1 MVDKMMKRRSVTLLT
16 LVLLPL
22 SFYAQGQDSVTVT
35 FRFDDAN
42 RSFITMFV
50 PAVFN
55 NWGPQLSDGTIASDA
70 PSQML
75 FDSAGGYWQKQV
87 RLQVGQSYAYKFFYY
102 ANQSGSEYVW
112 IQDPLNSGTDGSQFG
127 NSLFTVADPMVFE
140 VARKPDATGFI
151 RGVRAGIF
159 SSSPLASISVVANS
173 DSFPGLNSYNASTGL
188 LNLDFGR
195 TYDTLQLSLTITAKN
210 NQGKFASWDTPVN
223 WENEVFYQ
231 IFPRSFRDS
240 NGDGIGDF
248 NGIAQKLD
256 YLQNLGVT
264 AVWLNPIMR
273 SHTYHNYFSDTFD
286 STDANFGS
294 NADFTNLVKAL
305 HARGMKIFIDMETQ
319 YISRYHPWYLDSHM
333 NPSSAFGPYIVYR
346 GPGNT
351 IPDTLSFLGYDGEWL
366 TNMVLNLQNPGL
378 LSYEKRMYA
387 SWVDPNGD
395 GNFDDGVDGFRL
407 DHFMDNLDGT
417 GENPHMF
424 TDFWK
429 PLFDTLRSINPR
441 IFFLAEQADWGI
453 GTNELTNGNTDG
465 VFAIPLLFDI
475 QSFDKNTILGGIS
488 QTLAGT
494 PPGKFQ
500 FTIIEN
506 HDVNR
511 FASVAGNDPGKLRIG
526 AALVLS
532 LKGVPCLYYG
542 QEIGMRGVGQNWDG
556 GDGGDIPK
564 REAFKWNRIVS
575 SPGMALW
582 YKNTGP
588 WWTAT
593 SLRDS
598 DGTSLEEEQAD
609 SASLWHY
616 YQKLIGIRKGS
627 IALRM
632 GSCTTVNTTNAN
644 VLTFVRSYGADTT
657 HQNIAVTVN
666 LSNAAQNAIL
676 DFTPLPSLV
685 ANSRMID
692 LMGSH
697 SLATLSSSTISSYP
711 LSIPAYGVSIID
723 IQPPT
728 VQSNVKDP
736 KNVLPREYRLEQNY
750 PNPFNPS
757 TTISYSIPTR
767 SHVSLSVFNILGQRA
782 AELVNGEKEPGVY
795 NVKFDA
801 TGLASGVYLYRIQT
815 GNFVLTKKLVVLK

>member
-1 MVDKMMKRRSVTLLT
+1 MKRNYVTLLMF
-16 LVLLPL
+16 VLLSL
-22 SFYAQGQDSVTVT
+22 SLCAQAPDSVTVT

-42 RSFITMFV
+42 HSRIRVFI
-50 PAVFN
+50 PGEFN
-55 NWGPQLSDGTIASDA
+55 NWGPQLGDGTIPPDA
-70 PSQML
+70 PSSMS
-75 FDSAGGYWQKQV
+75 FDSVRGYWQKQV
-87 RLQVGQSYAYKFFYY
+87 RLQTGQSYAYKLFYY
-102 ANQSGSEYVW
+102 TNQSGSEYVW
-112 IQDPLNSGTDGSQFG
+112 IQDPLNPTTDGSQFG
-127 NSLFTVADPMVFE
+127 NSLLTVADPMVFE

-151 RGVRAGIF
+151 RAVVAGIF
-159 SSSPLASISVVANS
+159 SSSPFASVTVFANS

-195 TYDTLQLSLTITAKN
+195 SYDTVGFSLTITARN
-210 NQGKFASWDTPVN
+210 NQGKFASWHTPVN

-240 NGDGIGDF
+240 NSDGIGDF
-248 NGIAQKLD
+248 NGIAQELD
-256 YLQNLGVT
+256 CLQELGVT
-264 AVWLNPIMR
+264 AVWLNPIFR
-273 SHTYHNYFSDTFD
+273 SHAYHNYFADNFD
-286 STDANFGS
+286 STDAGFGS

-305 HARGMKIFIDMETQ
+305 HARGMKIFIDVEAQ
-319 YISRYHPWYLDSHM
+319 YISRYHPWYVDSFM
-333 NPSSAFGPYIVYR
+333 NPSSPYGPYIVYR

-351 IPDTLSFLGYDGEWL
+351 NPDTLSFWGYDGEWL
-366 TNMVLNLQNPGL
+366 TNMVLNLRNPGL

-465 VFAIPLLFDI
+465 VFAIPLMLDI
-475 QSFDKNTILGGIS
+475 RSLDKNTILGGIA
-488 QTLAGT
+488 QTLSGT
-494 PPGKFQ
+494 PPAKFQ

-506 HDVNR
+506 HDMDR
-511 FASVAGNDPGKLRIG
+511 FASVVGNDPGKLRIG

-542 QEIGMRGVGQNWDG
+542 EEIGMRGVGHNWDG

-575 SPGMALW
+575 SPGTALW

-593 SLRDS
+593 SLHDS
-598 DGTSLEEEQAD
+598 DGTSLEEERPD
-609 SASLWHY
+609 STSLWRY

-627 IALRM
+627 PAIRM
-632 GSCTTVNTTNAN
+632 GDYTAINATNAN
-644 VLTFVRSYGADTT
+644 VLSFVRSYGADSA
-657 HQNIAVTVN
+657 HQNIAVVIN
-666 LSNAAQNAIL
+666 LSSNAQNTLL
-676 DFTPLPSLV
+676 DFTPVPALV

-692 LMGSH
+692 LMGSQ
-697 SLATLSSSTISSYP
+697 SLAPLSSSTISSYS
-711 LSIPAYGVSIID
+711 LSLPTYGVSIID
-723 IQPPT
+723 MRPPT
-728 VQSNVKDP
+728 VQSSVKNANNAFP
-736 KNVLPREYRLEQNY
+736 KEYRLQQNY
-750 PNPFNPS
+750 PNPFNPA
-757 TTISYSIPTR
+757 TKIVYDLPANSYVR
-767 SHVSLSVFNILGQRA
+767 LKVYDILGR
-782 AELVNGEKEPGVY
+782 EVSTLVDEEKIAGHYEATFNGS
-795 NVKFDA
+795 A
-801 TGLASGVYLYRIQT
+801 LASGVYFYRLRA
-815 GNFVLTKKLVVLK
+815 GEYVNAKKLLLLK